1 MNIIGIHGPL
11 GSGKSTTASILS
23 NLFAPY
29 SVRILPFSDPV
40 KRIASLMGWNGKKDK
55 KGRKL
60 LQFLG
65 TECGRNLIKKDIWV
79 KKWTYEIYEEPV
91 DYLIADDIRFK
102 NELAQIHKM
111 HGLTLKIKGRSDY
124 GEHESEKEIENKYFH
139 FCVDN
144 SGTKDELTMELQE
157 IVDAAIKCNFK
168 FPVS

>member
-1 MNIIGIHGPL
+1 MNVIGIHGPL
-11 GSGKSTTASILS
+11 GSGKSTSALLISDML
-23 NLFAPY
+23 APY

-55 KGRKL
+55 KGRQL

-65 TECGRNLIKKDIWV
+65 TECGRELINKNIWV
-79 KKWTYEIYEEPV
+79 RRWMDELYEKPV

-102 NELAQIHKM
+102 NELAQIHKLQ
-111 HGLTLKIKGRSDY
+111 GLTLKIKGRSEY
-124 GEHESEKEIENKYFH
+124 GEHNSEKEIHDKYFH

-144 SGTKDELTMELQE
+144 SGTKDELMMELRE
-157 IVDAAIKCNFK
+157 VMDAAIKCDFK